1 VPPSTRSPQYTKSL
15 VFLTTII
22 GFFAVSAGAQPPA
35 NHPGLPSL
43 NPTQQA
49 EMLLLSGKFE
59 EAIQAYQKLWEEDE
73 INSYAIRGL
82 VRAYWAAGQS
92 KDLKKYLNRFLSEH
106 PDSSSARYGLG
117 FTFYLDKRFY
127 ESEKILREVL
137 EQNPEN
143 ALALNTLGAV
153 LVHLKSLDEA
163 VQRVKE
169 AIAIDPSELMFYR
182 NLYSIY
188 SKGDRTG
195 IFLKEYQEHLK
206 KGKRQV
212 AFGYGSIFAQ
222 NLRQRSFRLYSD
234 GNVPGA
240 IEKILAMVDIYRE
253 IEHTPG
259 LVAGLFSLGLL
270 YEERGEVE
278 RSRENYRN
286 VLKINPNHI
295 QAREKVRQFEV
306 EKK

>member
-1 VPPSTRSPQYTKSL
+1 M
-15 VFLTTII
+15 
-22 GFFAVSAGAQPPA
+22 FAVSVGAQPSA

-43 NPTQQA
+43 NSTQRA

-73 INSYAIRGL
+73 KNNYAVRGL

-92 KDLKKYLNRFLSEH
+92 KDLERYLNRFFSEH

-117 FTFYLDKRFY
+117 FTLYLDKRFL
-127 ESEKILREVL
+127 ESEKILRETL
-137 EQNPEN
+137 EQNLEN

-182 NLYSIY
+182 NLYGIY
-188 SKGDRTG
+188 SNSGRTE
-195 IFLKEYQEHLK
+195 IFLKEYQEYLK
-206 KGKRQV
+206 KGERQV
-212 AFGYGSIFAQ
+212 TFGYGSIFAQ
-222 NLRQRSFRLYSD
+222 KLRQRSFRLYSD

-240 IEKILAMVDIYRE
+240 IKKILAMVDIYRE

-278 RSRENYRN
+278 RSRENYRK

-295 QAREKVRQFEV
+295 QAREKVRQFDV
-306 EKK
+306 EIK

>member
-1 VPPSTRSPQYTKSL
+1 MGL
-15 VFLTTII
+15 
-22 GFFAVSAGAQPPA
+22 FAVSVGAQAA

-43 NPTQQA
+43 NSTQQA

-73 INSYAIRGL
+73 NNNYAVRGL

-92 KDLKKYLNRFLSEH
+92 TDLESYLNRFFSKH

-117 FTFYLDKRFY
+117 FTLYLDKRFF
-127 ESEKILREVL
+127 ESEKILREAL

-153 LVHLKSLDEA
+153 LVLLKSLDEA

-182 NLYSIY
+182 NLYGIY
-188 SKGDRTG
+188 SNSGRTE
-195 IFLKEYQEHLK
+195 IFLKEYQEYLK
-206 KGKRQV
+206 KGERQV
-212 AFGYGSIFAQ
+212 TFGYGSIFAQ
-222 NLRQRSFRLYSD
+222 KLRQRSFRLYSD

-295 QAREKVRQFEV
+295 QAREKVRQFDV
-306 EKK
+306 EIK